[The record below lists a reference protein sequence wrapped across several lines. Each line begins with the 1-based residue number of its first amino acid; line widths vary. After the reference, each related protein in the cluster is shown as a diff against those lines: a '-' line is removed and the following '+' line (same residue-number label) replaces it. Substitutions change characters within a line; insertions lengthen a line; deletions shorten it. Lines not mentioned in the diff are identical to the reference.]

1 MSNHYSPDEILK
13 AIGLNPEVL
22 SQMGLTAH
30 VVFVDQALKDE
41 PVVIG
46 ELEDSEVFTQKTL
59 MLRAKEMHQKKE
71 ELKLEAQQLSHDLEK
86 FQLSLSKRMG
96 IHRSDLI
103 SPTLDNKILA
113 KKSAAIREGL
123 QHTPYKH

>member
-1 MSNHYSPDEILK
+1 MSNNYSPDEILK

-30 VVFVDQALKDE
+30 VVFGDQALKDE

-123 QHTPYKH
+123 QHTPYKL